1 MAVALISDTHGL
13 LRPEVVHALAG
24 VERILHMGDVGGRD
38 ILEQLEAIAPVVAV
52 RGNVDHGAWAE
63 ALPRNQVVEVFGR
76 NAYLLHNLAELDIDP
91 AAAGMA
97 YVFYGHTHT
106 PADDERDGVRYVNP
120 GSIGPRRF
128 SLPISYVLLGP
139 DHALE
144 FVELEA

>member
-1 MAVALISDTHGL
+1 MAVAVISDTHGL
-13 LRPEVVHALAG
+13 LRPEVVRALAG
-24 VERILHMGDVGGRD
+24 VERILHMGDVGSPD

-76 NAYLLHNLAELDIDP
+76 NAYMLHNLAELDIDP

-106 PADDERDGVRYVNP
+106 PADEERDGVRYVNP

-139 DHALE
+139 DHLLQFNE
-144 FVELEA
+144 VE